1 MPNTALYDRSPVPYS
16 LDESKFPQTAPLDR
30 VAYLME
36 LTAGS
41 TSSWVWVSC
50 DPFST
55 AIGKL
60 GVPTLSSGAVFQQ
73 ALANMSVLSSVGA
86 PVVNGTGLAGNIEFW
101 PTNYSAPNALAVA
114 NASATNLDWGDTR
127 STTGNHGSMQIHNP
141 SASQTIFAY
150 NAWGGTGTASS
161 IGIGNDPAPVSLGVD
176 WTFHNNAAVYS
187 TKNLYVFGRT
197 GGTGIG
203 TAPVV
208 LTHPCPR
215 TVTRG
220 QLATFSVAMS
230 GTGPFTYQWRFN
242 GSPLLNQTSRW
253 LDVVNPTLLQD
264 GDYDCVILAEGAVQ
278 ATSNVAHL
286 TVLPD
291 TDPPVLGA
299 CPNVNVFTTD
309 PTGMVVQFAIPTAT
323 DNSTQPPVISFS
335 PASGSKFALGTTT
348 VTCSATDDSGNVASQ
363 QFTVTVGFNSVH
375 DTQIAFQPNGH
386 VAVVFRGT
394 TGQTYTIQRTG
405 DLTAAWTTIATV
417 MAGADGTIPVDDPSP
432 LPNRGFYR
440 IAP

>member
-1 MPNTALYDRSPVPYS
+1 M
-16 LDESKFPQTAPLDR
+16 
-30 VAYLME
+30 
-36 LTAGS
+36 
-41 TSSWVWVSC
+41 
-50 DPFST
+50 
-55 AIGKL
+55 
-60 GVPTLSSGAVFQQ
+60 
-73 ALANMSVLSSVGA
+73 
-86 PVVNGTGLAGNIEFW
+86 
-101 PTNYSAPNALAVA
+101 
-114 NASATNLDWGDTR
+114 
-127 STTGNHGSMQIHNP
+127 
-141 SASQTIFAY
+141 
-150 NAWGGTGTASS
+150 
-161 IGIGNDPAPVSLGVD
+161 
-176 WTFHNNAAVYS
+176 
-187 TKNLYVFGRT
+187 
-197 GGTGIG
+197 
-203 TAPVV
+203 
-208 LTHPCPR
+208 
-215 TVTRG
+215 
-220 QLATFSVAMS
+220 
-230 GTGPFTYQWRFN
+230 
-242 GSPLLNQTSRW
+242 
-253 LDVVNPTLLQD
+253 VNPTLLQD